1 MAKIDTAQ
9 IEKIRSM
16 GLAWLDSRGLTES
29 DIRTVADRWTVL
41 HRSGAYMALEPK
53 TPGGY
58 PDFNDSHIETALCKA
73 WPNAPQSARRNG
85 ASIVSVKGN

>member
-16 GLAWLDSRGLTES
+16 GLAWLDSRGLIEA
-29 DIRTVADRWTVL
+29 DIKTVADRWTVL

-73 WPNAPQSARRNG
+73 WPNAPQSARRNS
-85 ASIVSVKGN
+85 AHVKGN